1 MAKNVS
7 VKEQSAEIQAKV
19 QRIEELKRF
28 LGAVVLAH
36 NYQRPEAQ
44 DVADFV
50 GDSLELACQA
60 ATVDSRYVVFCGVD
74 FMAETAAVVNRQH
87 TVLLPEL
94 TARCP
99 MASMIDVETLRQW
112 KARHPGAAVVCYVNS
127 TAAVKAESDIC
138 CTSANAVR
146 VVESLPNDE
155 IVMVPDQNLANYVAT
170 QTSKRIIAYPGYCT
184 VHHRLRA
191 EDVLATKQR
200 QPDAVM
206 LAHPECRGEVLAL
219 ADAVLSTSQ
228 MLRYVA
234 ASPARTFLIGTEL
247 GVVHRMQK
255 LNGNKQFFPVDD
267 ELVCADMKKTT
278 LDSVI
283 RAMELRQHV
292 VTVPPEVRDG
302 AARAIQRMLELL

>member
-1 MAKNVS
+1 MAKNMS

-36 NYQRPEAQ
+36 NYQWPEVQ

-60 ATVDSRYVVFCGVD
+60 ATVDSRYIVFCGVD

-87 TVLLPEL
+87 TVLLPDR

-99 MASMIDVETLRQW
+99 MAAMIDVETLRQW

-170 QTSKRIIAYPGYCT
+170 QTSKRIIAYPAYCT

-191 EDVLATKQR
+191 EDVLAAKQR

-206 LAHPECRGEVLAL
+206 LAHPECRGEVLEL

-234 ASPARTFLIGTEL
+234 DSPARAFLIGTESA
-247 GVVHRMQK
+247 VVHRMQK

-292 VTVPPEVRDG
+292 VTVPAGVREG
-302 AARAIQRMLELL
+302 AVRAIQRMLELL